1 MAGGT
6 QLEYGRGAKI
16 RLRLFHAGDLE
27 ALRRWDDDAEVVLW
41 AGKKF
46 DTPMASAAWLDSAL
60 RHRRRWALAV
70 MTTGGQLIGQVE
82 LDNITWRNGSAEL
95 KVCIGERSFWDQG
108 YGTDTVVTFLEYVT
122 AHSKLHCIYLRVK
135 RNNLRAIQCYRKCG
149 FKEEGILRAGHRDH
163 QGLTDLI
170 LMVWRQGGGA
180 ARSHDGRYG
189 PPGPE
194 TVPAHHQGG

>member
-6 QLEYGRGAKI
+6 QLEYGRGAKV
-16 RLRLFHAGDLE
+16 RLRSLHAGDLD

-70 MTTGGQLIGQVE
+70 MTIGGKLIGQVE
-82 LDNITWRNGSAEL
+82 LDHITWRNGSAEL
-95 KVCIGERSFWDQG
+95 KVCIGEKNFWDRG
-108 YGTDTVVTFLEYVT
+108 YGTDTVITFLEYVA
-122 AHSKLHCIYLRVK
+122 AHSKLHYIYLRVK

-149 FKEEGILRAGHRDH
+149 FKEEAILRAGHRDH
-163 QGLTDLI
+163 QGFPDLL
-170 LMVWRQGGGA
+170 LMVWRQGTGPSCQHGERHGPTASNA
-180 ARSHDGRYG
+180 APAPS
-189 PPGPE
+189 PE
-194 TVPAHHQGG
+194 